1 MLVFGADGTKPYF
14 INFASLRM
22 ITGTSYDGAML

>member
-1 MLVFGADGTKPYF
+1 MLAFGVDGTKPYF

-22 ITGTSYDGAML
+22 ITGTSCEGAML